1 MFKVRCNF
9 MLVKLNL
16 ENKAKFVYKIK
27 SEKIHKNNKTVFV
40 ITAPT
45 PKNKKQKNKLIEFLT
60 PYENYIIYPKG
71 FDSDN
76 YPAPYPMFEL
86 HCKKLLADF
95 LNLCKKKQPEIAVIT
110 PNGAIKNE
118 FYFDLSEYVGKII
131 INDKNENKDLK
142 NALLAHSGT
151 VIEFVLNYENNLK
164 NTEYLYMPK
173 KKLFEQ
179 L

>member
-1 MFKVRCNF
+1 

-95 LNLCKKKQPEIAVIT
+95 LNLCKKKQPKIAVIT

-173 KKLFEQ
+173 KKLLEQ

>member
-1 MFKVRCNF
+1 

-151 VIEFVLNYENNLK
+151 VVVFVLYYENNLK

-173 KKLFEQ
+173 KKLFQ
-179 L
+179 

>member
-1 MFKVRCNF
+1 

-60 PYENYIIYPKG
+60 PYENHIIYPKG

-86 HCKKLLADF
+86 HCKKLLSDF

-142 NALLAHSGT
+142 NTLLAHSGT

-173 KKLFEQ
+173 KKLLEQ

>member
-1 MFKVRCNF
+1 

-151 VIEFVLNYENNLK
+151 VVEFVLNYENNLK

-173 KKLFEQ
+173 KKLFQ
-179 L
+179 

>member
-1 MFKVRCNF
+1 

-86 HCKKLLADF
+86 HCKKLLVDF

-118 FYFDLSEYVGKII
+118 FYFDLSEYVGKIVLNTKDY
-131 INDKNENKDLK
+131 NDELK
-142 NALLAHSGT
+142 SSLLTHSGT
-151 VIEFVLNYENNLK
+151 VLEYGVQYDSGKNSVAVLNMPIKDENN
-164 NTEYLYMPK
+164 
-173 KKLFEQ
+173 
-179 L
+179 

>member
-1 MFKVRCNF
+1 

-16 ENKAKFVYKIK
+16 ENKANFVYKIK

-95 LNLCKKKQPEIAVIT
+95 LNLCKKKQPKIAVIT

-173 KKLFEQ
+173 KKLFQ
-179 L
+179 

>member
-1 MFKVRCNF
+1 

-173 KKLFEQ
+173 KKLLEQ

>member
-1 MFKVRCNF
+1 

-71 FDSDN
+71 FDSAN

-151 VIEFVLNYENNLK
+151 VIEFVLNYESNLK

-173 KKLFEQ
+173 KKLLEQ

>member
-1 MFKVRCNF
+1 

-118 FYFDLSEYVGKII
+118 FYFDLSEYVGKIVI
-131 INDKNENKDLK
+131 KESAVNEELQNE
-142 NALLAHSGT
+142 LLTYSGT
-151 VIEFVLNYENNLK
+151 VLEYNINFDEDGQNTLKLTIPSEEEFSFFPD
-164 NTEYLYMPK
+164 LYSD
-173 KKLFEQ
+173 F
-179 L
+179 

>member
-1 MFKVRCNF
+1 

-173 KKLFEQ
+173 KKLFQ
-179 L
+179 